1 MPFANY
7 ATTPVAFRPS
17 RPLTARGFTLIELLI
32 AIAIIGILAAILIPI
47 SGSARLQANMAKSLS
62 NLHQIGT
69 GCLSYV
75 ADHGGNLPNAKKGAP
90 ATWPQSDWQY
100 QIGPY
105 AQQVSDG
112 PNAMQTWADGLYHC
126 PLKQDWSL
134 DASLPTPD
142 RYRISYSMNA
152 FVTNSGNAPK
162 TVRLNSLEAPSR
174 TWLVG
179 TSGSG
184 YCAVYNTDFLKR
196 RDPAPRYKEG
206 HLVVFCDGSTSY
218 VPLTRLAYDL
228 TLISPSLN

>member
-1 MPFANY
+1 MLSVDFLARQARSRKARPT
-7 ATTPVAFRPS
+7 AT
-17 RPLTARGFTLIELLI
+17 GFTLIELLTV
-32 AIAIIGILAAILIPI
+32 IAIIAILVAILIPI
-47 SGSARLQANMAKSLS
+47 SGTMRQQANMAKSLS

-69 GCLSYV
+69 ACLSYV
-75 ADHGGNLPNAKKGAP
+75 ADHGGNLPNAKKASP

-105 AQQVSDG
+105 AQRVSDG
-112 PNAMQTWADGLYHC
+112 PDVLPTWADGLYHC
-126 PLKQDWSL
+126 PLKADWSL

-152 FVTNSGNAPK
+152 FVTNSGSAPQ
-162 TVRLNSLEAPSR
+162 TVRLNSLDAPSR

-196 RDPAPRYKEG
+196 RDPVPRYKDG

-218 VPLTRLAYDL
+218 VPLNRLAYDL
-228 TLISPSLN
+228 TLTSVASN